1 MNYPRFT
8 LGNEITPEQKA
19 HMEEHGFL
27 HFKGVAKPEE
37 VAMILREVE
46 RITAD
51 HIAAGRTKVRGIP
64 LFRGKDHEG
73 NEWIQ
78 RNPFTSLYSN
88 EVSEFIR
95 DDRFEPIRKLVGE
108 DARIGEDECDGLVVN
123 RYMNVKGGAYPR
135 LGWHTDGL
143 RDLFILQMP
152 APYFNVGLH
161 LDRCYRDN
169 GGLRLIPGSHKQGV
183 MGFLFRKP
191 YFISHGEDPQ
201 EVGVDTE
208 PGDLTVHDG
217 RLWHRVARSE
227 HEGEKSLRRA
237 MYVSY
242 HTGPLKTKTDE
253 SSTPFYH
260 TLGSMI
266 RRVRGSV

>member
-8 LGNEITPEQKA
+8 LGTEITAEQREF
-19 HMEEHGFL
+19 MDEYGFL
-27 HFKGVAKPEE
+27 HFKQVAQPDE
-37 VAMILREVE
+37 VAMILSEVDRVTE
-46 RITAD
+46 E
-51 HIAAGRTKVRGIP
+51 HLAAGRKKVRGIP
-64 LFRGKDHEG
+64 LFVGQDHTGKK
-73 NEWIQ
+73 WIQ
-78 RNPFTSLYSN
+78 RNPFTSLYSQKM
-88 EVSEFIR
+88 SAFIH
-95 DDRFEPIRKLVGE
+95 DPRFEPIRKLVGE

-123 RYMNVKGGAYPR
+123 RYMNVKGGTYPR

-143 RDLFILQMP
+143 RDLFFLQMP

-183 MGFLFRKP
+183 MGFLFKKP
-191 YFISHGEDPQ
+191 YFISHGEDPE
-201 EVGVDTE
+201 EVCVETD

-237 MYVSY
+237 MYVPY
-242 HTGPLKTKTDE
+242 HTGPLKKKTE
-253 SSTPFYH
+253 KSSTPIYH
-260 TLGSMI
+260 TLGSML